1 LAHGLFSI
9 WSHTATPSTV
19 TGDTIFLNS
28 APIFTVSLKVF
39 NSDIDRIFND
49 ILMLGEPVLV
59 AALIILDYT
68 IINFFS
74 GLANCCKDEY

>member
-1 LAHGLFSI
+1 MSF
-9 WSHTATPSTV
+9 
-19 TGDTIFLNS
+19 
-28 APIFTVSLKVF
+28 KVF

-49 ILMLGEPVLV
+49 ILMVGEPALV

>member
-9 WSHTATPSTV
+9 WSHTATPST
-19 TGDTIFLNS
+19 TANDTIFLGSSPLFNIS
-28 APIFTVSLKVF
+28 FTIFSSEF
-39 NSDIDRIFND
+39 DRIFDD
-49 ILMLGEPVLV
+49 ILMLAEPVLV

-74 GLANCCKDEY
+74 GLANCCKDEF